1 MPPQC
6 CMDVKEQYRG
16 RPSVSRSRDLA
27 LLLASCSWQA
37 TFGQRCDSGVPLVCV
52 PVGGSNKELAYY

>member
-16 RPSVSRSRDLA
+16 RPSVSRSRPGTPPGQ
-27 LLLASCSWQA
+27 LLLAGYIRA
-37 TFGQRCDSGVPLVCV
+37 EVC
-52 PVGGSNKELAYY
+52 